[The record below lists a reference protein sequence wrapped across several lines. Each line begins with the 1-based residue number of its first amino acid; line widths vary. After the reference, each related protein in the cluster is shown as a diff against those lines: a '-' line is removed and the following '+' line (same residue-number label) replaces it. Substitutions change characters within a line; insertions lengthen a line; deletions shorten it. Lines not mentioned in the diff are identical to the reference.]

1 MVHLSG
7 RIFLKKNHLNS
18 FYLPLGPFDCAI
30 FKAKLIEQI
39 QSYEDVSLWGWKG
52 HNCPEIEYSQK
63 TVNIIFMYPLAPF
76 IVQNFRKIFVNN
88 QEFWA
93 QNGAFA
99 SKNFFGNK
107 INIILMYL
115 FTPFTAPNFDKIVR
129 GDDSMSFLG
138 TKWPQLPWDFLQK
151 NY

>member
-1 MVHLSG
+1 
-7 RIFLKKNHLNS
+7 
-18 FYLPLGPFDCAI
+18 
-30 FKAKLIEQI
+30 
-39 QSYEDVSLWGWKG
+39 
-52 HNCPEIEYSQK
+52 
-63 TVNIIFMYPLAPF
+63 MYPLAPF

-138 TKWPQLPWDFLQK
+138 TK
-151 NY
+151 